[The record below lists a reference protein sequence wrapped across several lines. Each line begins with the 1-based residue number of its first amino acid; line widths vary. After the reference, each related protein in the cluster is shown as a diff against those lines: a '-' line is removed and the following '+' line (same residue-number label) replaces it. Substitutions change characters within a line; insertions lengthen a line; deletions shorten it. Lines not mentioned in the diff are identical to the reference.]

1 MRGWD
6 VWNSM
11 YGRGGAVKPD
21 LGGSGLGG
29 VAPSEIT
36 VYGLWVKLWCDLV
49 SSTQAKRKLGEQSG
63 QSLRAMQG

>member
-1 MRGWD
+1 MR
-6 VWNSM
+6 NSM

-21 LGGSGLGG
+21 LGGSGSGG

-36 VYGLWVKLWCDLV
+36 VYGLWVKSWCNLL
-49 SSTQAKRKLGEQSG
+49 SWPQAERKLGEQSG